1 MNKSKL
7 PLIGF
12 LQALGLIIY
21 CLLIAGLFRF
31 GDKFIQGP
39 PTFLNMALMLFLF
52 VFSLAVTGSIVF
64 GYSVYTLKSEI

>member
-1 MNKSKL
+1 MNNSKL

-21 CLLIAGLFRF
+21 CLLIAMFFRF
-31 GDKFIQGP
+31 ADKFIQGP